1 MTWFSSLSRKTA
13 STVRSQYKRS
23 LCFAFVY
30 QFCFAFVYQFSFLGE
45 DHNAKEANL

>member
-30 QFCFAFVYQFSFLGE
+30 QFCFLGE